1 MMALALRGPQHRSP
15 RGHGHNPVSSRGGG
29 WIGLSMQSLS
39 LFLGLV
45 VIVTAIATFATG
57 MSPSRI
63 LEWSLDMLGGGF
75 LLLLSALV
83 LTAMFCC
90 VQLIHSMYHTQPDLE
105 RQKWVQAGLQCCN
118 GIATLALTF
127 TLLGISLGIGQLS
140 NSSLTPDSIDK
151 VIATLTDDFSMAFL
165 TSVIGLP
172 LSAILRTVLIVLN
185 ASLAMGGMK
194 QADPEADP
202 EADDVGD
209 SAAVSPS

>member
-1 MMALALRGPQHRSP
+1 MMALAIRSP
-15 RGHGHNPVSSRGGG
+15 RRLLAGRPAAPGRQTSL
-29 WIGLSMQSLS
+29 IGLAMQSLS

-45 VIVTAIATFATG
+45 VMVTAMATFATG
-57 MSPSRI
+57 MTPSQI
-63 LEWSLDMLGGGF
+63 LGWALDMLGGGF

-83 LTAMFCC
+83 LTAMFSC
-90 VQLIHSMYHTQPDLE
+90 VQLIHSAHHAQPDLE
-105 RQKWVQAGLQCCN
+105 RQKWLQAGLQSCN

-140 NSSLTPDSIDK
+140 HSSLTPDSIDK

-185 ASLAMGGMK
+185 ASLALTSSPH
-194 QADPEADP
+194 ADPDAGDIEA
-202 EADDVGD
+202 
-209 SAAVSPS
+209 SATVSSS

>member
-1 MMALALRGPQHRSP
+1 MTALVLTARSGRSP
-15 RGHGHNPVSSRGGG
+15 IGHMPGRF
-29 WIGLSMQSLS
+29 GLTMQAVS

-45 VIVTAIATFATG
+45 VIVIAMANLATG
-57 MSPSRI
+57 MTPVQI
-63 LEWSLDMLGGGF
+63 LDWSLDMLGGGF

-83 LTAMFCC
+83 ITAIFCC
-90 VQLIHSMYHTQPDLE
+90 VRMIDSAHHAQSDLE
-105 RQKWVQAGLQCCN
+105 RQKWVQAGLQACN

-172 LSAILRTVLIVLN
+172 LSAILRTILIVLN
-185 ASLAMGGMK
+185 ASLALGSTSV
-194 QADPEADP
+194 ADPDSSKAD
-202 EADDVGD
+202 AGATVT
-209 SAAVSPS
+209 SS

>member
-1 MMALALRGPQHRSP
+1 MTALVLKARRGISP
-15 RGHGHNPVSSRGGG
+15 ISHVAGRL
-29 WIGLSMQSLS
+29 GLTMQAVS

-45 VIVTAIATFATG
+45 VIVIAMANLATG
-57 MSPSRI
+57 MTPAQI
-63 LEWSLDMLGGGF
+63 LGWSLEMLGGGF

-83 LTAMFCC
+83 ITAIFCC
-90 VQLIHSMYHTQPDLE
+90 VRMIDSAHHAETHLE
-105 RQKWVQAGLQCCN
+105 RQKWVQAGLQACN

-172 LSAILRTVLIVLN
+172 LSAILRTILIVLN
-185 ASLAMGGMK
+185 ASLALGSTSV
-194 QADPEADP
+194 ADP
-202 EADDVGD
+202 D
-209 SAAVSPS
+209 SGEVDAGAPVTSS

>member
-15 RGHGHNPVSSRGGG
+15 RGHGRNPVSSRGGG

-75 LLLLSALV
+75 LLLLSVLV

-90 VQLIHSMYHTQPDLE
+90 VQLIHSMHHAQADLE

-194 QADPEADP
+194 QAEPD
-202 EADDVGD
+202 ADDFGD
-209 SAAVSPS
+209 TTANSPS

>member
-1 MMALALRGPQHRSP
+1 MMALAIRGPQRVLAA
-15 RGHGHNPVSSRGGG
+15 RGTRAGRQTHLM
-29 WIGLSMQSLS
+29 GLAMQSLS

-45 VIVTAIATFATG
+45 VMVTAIATFATG
-57 MSPSRI
+57 MSPSQI
-63 LEWSLDMLGGGF
+63 LGWALDMLGGGF

-83 LTAMFCC
+83 LTAMFSC
-90 VQLIHSMYHTQPDLE
+90 VQLLHSAHHAQPDLE
-105 RQKWVQAGLQCCN
+105 RQKWLQAGLQSCN

-140 NSSLTPDSIDK
+140 HSSLTPDSIDK

-185 ASLAMGGMK
+185 ASLALTSSPH
-194 QADPEADP
+194 ADPDAGDIEA
-202 EADDVGD
+202 
-209 SAAVSPS
+209 SATVSSS